1 MQIKEKQNNI
11 ESNTHQK
18 HSKCYFSVKKL
29 RYINIFMYICSR
41 ITKDN
46 SYAHQI
52 CRKKLPRFC

>member
-1 MQIKEKQNNI
+1 MQIKEKMNNI

-41 ITKDN
+41 INKGN
-46 SYAHQI
+46 SYAH
-52 CRKKLPRFC
+52 